1 MLNKLK
7 ILLNLDE
14 SNNQN
19 QTDSDLNLI
28 TAALMI
34 EVAKA
39 DDSIDQ
45 IELDTLKQFLKKDG
59 LSSAQIDEL
68 IEQASV
74 ESEDATSLQGFTRT
88 LCENWN
94 NEQRFSL
101 LVRLWGIAIA
111 DDNIDTYERHIIR
124 KIAALLYLNE
134 KQIISATKN
143 KSSLQK
149 FKPKLKSNHNP
160 QKNNKEK
167 CKPITAS
174 RVWAAMTKKW
184 HLYCYN
190 LISLLYVVIRSQI
203 RQMTELL
210 DIN

>member
-111 DDNIDTYERHIIR
+111 DGNIDTYERHIIR

-134 KQIISATKN
+134 KQIISAKV
-143 KSSLQK
+143 QAQAQIQPQP
-149 FKPKLKSNHNP
+149 PK
-160 QKNNKEK
+160 E
-167 CKPITAS
+167 
-174 RVWAAMTKKW
+174 
-184 HLYCYN
+184 
-190 LISLLYVVIRSQI
+190 
-203 RQMTELL
+203 
-210 DIN
+210 